1 MQARIFE
8 NDKGRRR
15 ANWRGI
21 AIAIFATTL
30 LALLGW
36 CAFGAVV
43 VGDWSWEIERGVG
56 VAFLIGLF
64 MLVFVARTPVENLPK
79 RRG

>member
-8 NDKGRRR
+8 NDEGRRR
-15 ANWRGI
+15 ANWGGI
-21 AIAIFATTL
+21 AIAIFAITL
-30 LALLGW
+30 FALVGW

-43 VGDWSWEIERGVG
+43 VGDWSWEFEQGIGL
-56 VAFLIGLF
+56 AFLISLF
-64 MLVFVARTPVENLPK
+64 MLVFVARTPIENLPK